1 MRREARVASV
11 TAVGETKCRY
21 LTKKAFDQFDD
32 IRHFLILQKV
42 PLLSKLTTDHQLS
55 IVRKLRPANYEAGDV
70 VVRQGDPGDHL
81 YIVHSGAFAAFVAD
95 AASGQEAKVA
105 DYKSG
110 QYFGELALLYN
121 SPRAA
126 TVRAQE
132 TGTCYCLNRATFRTL
147 VKGYLTK

>member
-1 MRREARVASV
+1 MARAPATGAGGPAAARVGDPGRRGRPRLGVVRTRRRLRDAERHACARLLR
-11 TAVGETKCRY
+11 TETF
-21 LTKKAFDQFDD
+21 A
-32 IRHFLILQKV
+32 
-42 PLLSKLTTDHQLS
+42 P
-55 IVRKLRPANYEAGDV
+55 EAGV
-70 VVRQGDPGDHL
+70 IRQGDPGDHL

-132 TGTCYCLNRATFRTL
+132 TGTCYCLDRATFRTL

>member
-1 MRREARVASV
+1 MSGNALFESLQPELLEAIADSMAEHVA
-11 TAVGETKCRY
+11 AEGEV
-21 LTKKAFDQFDD
+21 
-32 IRHFLILQKV
+32 II
-42 PLLSKLTTDHQLS
+42 
-55 IVRKLRPANYEAGDV
+55 
-70 VVRQGDPGDHL
+70 RQGDPGDHL

-132 TGTCYCLNRATFRTL
+132 TGTCYCLDRATFRTL
-147 VKGYLTK
+147 VQGYLTK